1 MTSIFDSII
10 VGAGVAG
17 MTSAIYLKRAGYNI
31 LLLEKSAPGGQI
43 NMSPKVENFPGFI
56 EIDGASLSMNI
67 FEQTQKLGV
76 EYKYGNVQSIK
87 KQEDIFIIKTDM
99 DEYKT
104 KTVIVATGRSVKKL
118 NLDNEQALLGKG
130 ISYCSLC
137 DGYFFKDKVV
147 TIIGSDDRTLE
158 EAIYLANICK
168 KVYLIYNK
176 DKFNNNKLLLA
187 KVNNLENIEIK
198 FNNDIKSIKS
208 KDDTLYSITI
218 DNNEE
223 IFCDGLFINNGY
235 KTQLDF
241 LNDIKTENEYIL
253 VDEKMQTNILG
264 LFACGDIIKK
274 DVYQLTTAIG
284 EAAVAAKSVDEYLNV
299 EE

>member
-118 NLDNEQALLGKG
+118 NLENEQALLG
-130 ISYCSLC
+130 
-137 DGYFFKDKVV
+137 
-147 TIIGSDDRTLE
+147 
-158 EAIYLANICK
+158 
-168 KVYLIYNK
+168 
-176 DKFNNNKLLLA
+176 
-187 KVNNLENIEIK
+187 
-198 FNNDIKSIKS
+198 
-208 KDDTLYSITI
+208 
-218 DNNEE
+218 
-223 IFCDGLFINNGY
+223 
-235 KTQLDF
+235 
-241 LNDIKTENEYIL
+241 
-253 VDEKMQTNILG
+253 
-264 LFACGDIIKK
+264 
-274 DVYQLTTAIG
+274 
-284 EAAVAAKSVDEYLNV
+284 
-299 EE
+299 

>member
-176 DKFNNNKLLLA
+176 DKFNNNKLLLS

-208 KDDTLYSITI
+208 KNDTLYSITL

-223 IFCDGLFINNGY
+223 IISDGLFINNGY
-235 KTQLDF
+235 KTQLEF
-241 LNDIKTENEYIL
+241 VNDIITENEYIL

>member
-104 KTVIVATGRSVKKL
+104 KTVIIATGRSVKKL

-176 DKFNNNKLLLA
+176 DKFNNNKLLLS

-208 KDDTLYSITI
+208 KNDTLYSITL

-223 IFCDGLFINNGY
+223 IISDGLFINNGY
-235 KTQLDF
+235 KTQLEF
-241 LNDIKTENEYIL
+241 VNDIITENEYIL

>member
-1 MTSIFDSII
+1 M
-10 VGAGVAG
+10 
-17 MTSAIYLKRAGYNI
+17 
-31 LLLEKSAPGGQI
+31 
-43 NMSPKVENFPGFI
+43 
-56 EIDGASLSMNI
+56 
-67 FEQTQKLGV
+67 
-76 EYKYGNVQSIK
+76 
-87 KQEDIFIIKTDM
+87 
-99 DEYKT
+99 
-104 KTVIVATGRSVKKL
+104 
-118 NLDNEQALLGKG
+118 
-130 ISYCSLC
+130 C

-176 DKFNNNKLLLA
+176 DKFNNNKLLLS

-208 KDDTLYSITI
+208 KNDTLYSITL

-223 IFCDGLFINNGY
+223 IISDGLFINNGY
-235 KTQLDF
+235 KTQLEF
-241 LNDIKTENEYIL
+241 VNDIITENEYIL